1 MQLIKEELNKTSSS
15 PRWVYKNNN
24 IYTKIIPFSMDARST
39 VDAQVELINKVSNC
53 NIILDYEVV
62 KLEETW
68 DSSASMAWDSHT
80 FLKYTMPEVKG
91 ELIDISVYYKI
102 STIMEQIIPTYI
114 KYNLSLFP
122 CALFDVSWGNMIGDK
137 LLDWDNV
144 LLGSMYTKDEIN
156 HKFIIEVLEAYAVK
170 SGDTVTKPPIQT
182 CIGIYESY
190 ISNTI
195 LEQSINKERIM
206 EHFKC

>member
-1 MQLIKEELNKTSSS
+1 
-15 PRWVYKNNN
+15 
-24 IYTKIIPFSMDARST
+24 MDARCT